1 MKLRI
6 ANCRLRNWTGAL
18 GAGMYVLGLVALA
31 VVSLQWVACSPL
43 EDENTA
49 GVKLTVLKITARDA
63 QGQDSDWLAS
73 DVVRVD
79 PQTGQAT
86 VLEDTARVDF
96 RNDFLNPTI
105 EPSPLNDVIVVRYRV
120 EYFRPDGQNRPGVDV
135 PFPFDAT
142 TNIHVPVNGTGSGA
156 IVVVPAKAKLE
167 DPLWGLRFTG
177 REREI
182 LAYALITFFGHDL
195 FGRNVT
201 TNARLEIHFANWADQ
216 Q

>member
-1 MKLRI
+1 MKGRPDSQW
-6 ANCRLRNWTGAL
+6 RNGMGAL
-18 GAGMYVLGLVALA
+18 GVACLALA
-31 VVSLQWVACSPL
+31 VACLPWVACSPL
-43 EDENTA
+43 EDESTA

-63 QGQDSDWLAS
+63 QGQPSDWLAS

-79 PQTGQAT
+79 PQTGEET
-86 VLEDTARVDF
+86 VFEDTATVDF

-105 EPSPLNDVIVVRYRV
+105 EPSPLNDVVVIRYRV

-142 TNIHVPVNGTGSGA
+142 TNIHVPVGGTGSGV

-167 DPLWGLRFTG
+167 DPLWGLRFGG

-216 Q
+216 

>member
-6 ANCRLRNWTGAL
+6 GNGELRNGGVL
-18 GAGMYVLGLVALA
+18 GVGVSVLGLVALA
-31 VVSLQWVACSPL
+31 VASLQWVACSPL

-49 GVKLTVLKITARDA
+49 GIKLTVLKITARDA
-63 QGQDSDWLAS
+63 QGQASDWLAS

-79 PQTGQAT
+79 PTTGQET
-86 VLEDTARVDF
+86 VVEDTATVDF

-105 EPSPLNDVIVVRYRV
+105 QPSPLNDVVVVRYRV

-142 TNIHVPVNGTGSGA
+142 TNIRVPVNGTGSGN
-156 IVVVPAKAKLE
+156 IVVVPVKAKLE
-167 DPLWGLRFTG
+167 DPLWGLRFGG

-195 FGRNVT
+195 FGRNVA

-216 Q
+216 

>member
-1 MKLRI
+1 M
-6 ANCRLRNWTGAL
+6 ANGGLSRGMSAL
-18 GAGMYVLGLVALA
+18 GVGTACLVLA
-31 VVSLQWVACSPL
+31 VASLQWVACSPL
-43 EDENTA
+43 EDESTA

-63 QGQDSDWLAS
+63 QGQPSDWLAS

-79 PQTGQAT
+79 PQTGQET
-86 VLEDTARVDF
+86 VVEDTATVDF

-105 EPSPLNDVIVVRYRV
+105 EPSPLNDVVVIRYRV
-120 EYFRPDGQNRPGVDV
+120 EYSRPDGQNRPGVDV

-142 TNIHVPVNGTGSGA
+142 TNIRVPVKGTGSGA

-167 DPLWGLRFTG
+167 DPLWGLRFGG

-195 FGRNVT
+195 FGRNVA
-201 TNARLEIHFANWADQ
+201 TNARLEIHFANWSDQ
-216 Q
+216 

>member
-6 ANCRLRNWTGAL
+6 ANGKSRIGGILGMGA
-18 GAGMYVLGLVALA
+18 YVLGLVALA
-31 VVSLQWVACSPL
+31 VASLQWVACSPL
-43 EDENTA
+43 EDENRA
-49 GVKLTVLKITARDA
+49 GVKLTVLKITALDA
-63 QGQDSDWLAS
+63 RGQASDWLAS

-86 VLEDTARVDF
+86 VFEDTATVDF

-135 PFPFDAT
+135 PFSFDAT
-142 TNIHVPVNGTGSGA
+142 TNIRVPVNGTGSGA
-156 IVVVPAKAKLE
+156 IVVVPVKAKLE

-195 FGRNVT
+195 FGRNVA
-201 TNARLEIHFANWADQ
+201 TNARLEIHFADWADQ

>member
-1 MKLRI
+1 MKI
-6 ANCRLRNWTGAL
+6 RNAEFGMRNGMGVLGL
-18 GAGMYVLGLVALA
+18 GAYVLGLVALA
-31 VVSLQWVACSPL
+31 VASLQGVACSPL

-49 GVKLTVLKITARDA
+49 GVKLTVLKITATDA
-63 QGQDSDWLAS
+63 QGQASDWLAS
-73 DVVRVD
+73 DVVRID

-86 VLEDTARVDF
+86 VREDTATVDF

-105 EPSPLNDVIVVRYRV
+105 EPSPMNDVVVVRYRV
-120 EYFRPDGQNRPGVDV
+120 EYSRPDGRNQPGVDV
-135 PFPFDAT
+135 PRPFDAT
-142 TNIHVPVNGTGSGA
+142 TNIHVPINGTGSGN

-167 DPLWGLRFTG
+167 DPLWGLRFGG

-195 FGRNVT
+195 FGRNVA